1 MRHAVKGRKLG
12 RTTSHREAMFRNQLQ
27 SLVDKERI
35 ITTLPKA
42 KELRPL
48 AERLITRGKLG
59 TVHARRWALRWLLR
73 RDLVKKLFD
82 DIAPRFSE
90 RPGGYLRIVKLG
102 PRLGDGAE
110 RAVIEMV
117 DFVPPSEKGQK
128 GEKGAA
134 AKGGGA
140 KAAKQKAAAKAARA
154 GAGRK
159 AGKAEEG
166 EEPEAAAGGE
176 GDEKTAKAA
185 KAGKA
190 AAGKAGKGV
199 KKAAKPRGG
208 KGAAEGGKGGRKEG
222 RPGHEPRGGEGRHPT
237 TPRRGGR
244 KPTGPQ
250 KTG

>member
-12 RTTSHREAMFRNQLQ
+12 RTTSHREALFRNQLQ
-27 SLVDKERI
+27 SLMDKERI

-48 AERLITRGKLG
+48 AERVITRGKLG

-102 PRLGDGAE
+102 PRQGDGAE
-110 RAVIEMV
+110 MAVIEMV
-117 DFVPPSEKGQK
+117 DFVPPSEKK
-128 GEKGAA
+128 GEKAPAG
-134 AKGGGA
+134 KGGA
-140 KAAKQKAAAKAARA
+140 KAAKEKAASKAAKQ

-159 AGKAEEG
+159 RGKDEEG
-166 EEPEAAAGGE
+166 EEPEVAGE
-176 GDEKTAKAA
+176 GEEKAAKGATGAKSAKAA
-185 KAGKA
+185 KSG
-190 AAGKAGKGV
+190 
-199 KKAAKPRGG
+199 KKAAKKGGGG
-208 KGAAEGGKGGRKEG
+208 KAAAEGGKGRKEG
-222 RPGHEPRGGEGRHPT
+222 RAGREPRSGEGRHPT
-237 TPRRGGR
+237 TPRRGGGR